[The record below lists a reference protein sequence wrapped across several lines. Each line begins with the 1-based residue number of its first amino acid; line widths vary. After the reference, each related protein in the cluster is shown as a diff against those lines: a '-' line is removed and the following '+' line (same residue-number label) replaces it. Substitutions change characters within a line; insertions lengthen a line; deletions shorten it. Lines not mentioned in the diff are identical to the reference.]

1 MGDLRITRVN
11 GRTMSTKALLVV
23 GAMLVAGCMHNGS
36 HQSTTTRDSEAA
48 YRAAAGGWRILDLS
62 AFRDYKEDK
71 PPVSWSVGSDGVIS
85 KGKGADDIMTKD
97 EFGNYELTFEWKI
110 GEKGN
115 SGIFYR
121 ATTEYDEIY
130 WSGSEYQLLDD
141 ANTPDGKNLLT
152 AAGSDYALYA
162 ASAYAAKPHDE
173 WNTSGLIVNGAHVEH
188 WLNGTKVLAYE
199 LWSPDWKARVAAS
212 KFKAYPNYGLAK
224 RGHIGIQGDHPG
236 VVAFRNIRIRELP

>member
-1 MGDLRITRVN
+1 MPFK
-11 GRTMSTKALLVV
+11 SLLPL
-23 GAMLVAGCMHNGS
+23 AAFVAAACMHS
-36 HQSTTTRDSEAA
+36 SPQQSATTRDAEAA
-48 YRAAAGGWRILDLS
+48 WRAAAGGWRILDLS

-71 PPVSWSVGSDGVIS
+71 PPVNWSTSSDGVIS
-85 KGKGADDIMTKD
+85 KSRGADDIMTKD
-97 EFGNYELTFEWKI
+97 EFTNFELTFDWKI

-115 SGIFYR
+115 SGVFYR

-141 ANTPDGKNLLT
+141 ANAPDGQSLLT
-152 AAGSDYALYA
+152 SAGSDFALYPVA
-162 ASAYAAKPHDE
+162 KRVVKPHDE
-173 WNTSGLIVNGAHVEH
+173 WNSSRLVVDGAHVEH
-188 WLNGTKVLAYE
+188 WLNGAKVLEYT

>member
-1 MGDLRITRVN
+1 MRRSSGFPGILRKLFHARVTPEGVLSVTGKPTGYLLLDKGQCFVEN
-11 GRTMSTKALLVV
+11 YRLHVEYRWLKA
-23 GAMLVAGCMHNGS
+23 
-36 HQSTTTRDSEAA
+36 
-48 YRAAAGGWRILDLS
+48 
-62 AFRDYKEDK
+62 
-71 PPVSWSVGSDGVIS
+71 
-85 KGKGADDIMTKD
+85 
-97 EFGNYELTFEWKI
+97 
-110 GEKGN
+110 KGN

-121 ATTEYDEIY
+121 ATTEYDEVY

-152 AAGSDYALYA
+152 AAGSDYALYP

-173 WNTSGLIVNGAHVEH
+173 WNTSRLIVNGAHVEH
-188 WLNGTKVLAYE
+188 WLNGQKVLQYE

-236 VVAFRNIRIRELP
+236 VVAFRNIRIQELP

>member
-1 MGDLRITRVN
+1 MDDLRITRVN
-11 GRTMSTKALLVV
+11 GIIASAKSLVALVALLV
-23 GAMLVAGCMHNGS
+23 AACMHNGAQ
-36 HQSTTTRDSEAA
+36 QSATTRGAENA

-62 AFRDYKEDK
+62 AFRDYRENK
-71 PPVSWSVGSDGVIS
+71 PPVNWSTEADGVIS
-85 KGKGADDIMTKD
+85 KSRGADDIMTKD
-97 EFGNYELTFEWKI
+97 EFGNYELTFDWKI

-141 ANTPDGKNLLT
+141 ANTPDGKSLLT
-152 AAGSDYALYA
+152 SAGSDYALYP
-162 ASAYAAKPHDE
+162 ASTRAAKPHDE
-173 WNTSGLIVNGAHVEH
+173 WNSSRLIVNGAHVEH
-188 WLNGTKVLAYE
+188 WLNGTKVLDYE